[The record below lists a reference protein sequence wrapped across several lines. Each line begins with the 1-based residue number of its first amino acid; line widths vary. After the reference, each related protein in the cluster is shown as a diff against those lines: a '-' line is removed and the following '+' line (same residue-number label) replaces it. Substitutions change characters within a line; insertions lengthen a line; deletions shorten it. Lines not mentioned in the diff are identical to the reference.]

1 MSASRR
7 ANPGTEPEWAL
18 TDGTSIYDGAA
29 VWLGYRIAKWK
40 ESGISALFRPFGKIE

>member
-1 MSASRR
+1 M
-7 ANPGTEPEWAL
+7 